1 MRLNN
6 PAPGRPVTSPYGW
19 RIHPITK
26 RKAFH
31 RGTDFGGTFDV
42 LAAGDGTVVNKGAN
56 MNKKTGGGHTVTIKH
71 DADLYTVYYH
81 GAQATHLKVGDSVK
95 AGEKFI
101 YLVQLVPALGHT
113 STSRFAQNKLGGQT
127 PTQHPILK
135 NKNPAKLR
143 LMANWVSKR
152 GVQSRNILKKSVIM
166 KVVWTGAPEDSL
178 FPVFN
183 EP

>member
-42 LAAGDGTVVNKGAN
+42 LAAGD
-56 MNKKTGGGHTVTIKH
+56 
-71 DADLYTVYYH
+71 
-81 GAQATHLKVGDSVK
+81 
-95 AGEKFI
+95 
-101 YLVQLVPALGHT
+101 GHT